1 MQVTEAEVK
10 NIVLFFNNCTKGHFI
25 IAIIN
30 KGRLLLCQNDA
41 EVFFFYFCVLH
52 RHIFLLFYL
61 TIQLLCSSCHNKSNR
76 ISLYLATLLFS
87 SYWEE
92 NEMGKY

>member
-30 KGRLLLCQNDA
+30 KDRLLLCQNDA
-41 EVFFFYFCVLH
+41 EVFFF
-52 RHIFLLFYL
+52 LF
-61 TIQLLCSSCHNKSNR
+61 LCSSSA
-76 ISLYLATLLFS
+76 YLSPFLPYYPIT
-87 SYWEE
+87 
-92 NEMGKY
+92 M